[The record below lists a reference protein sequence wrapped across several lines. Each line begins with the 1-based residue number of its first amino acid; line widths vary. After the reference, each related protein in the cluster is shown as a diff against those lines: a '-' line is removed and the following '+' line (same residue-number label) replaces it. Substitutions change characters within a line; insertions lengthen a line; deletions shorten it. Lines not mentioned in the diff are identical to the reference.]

1 MFVLMLG
8 VESAYVVAREGS
20 MIPGTHLQYI
30 TQDEATHTRY
40 VPTLEGNIRT
50 TRKKKRDTC
59 IQQCTPLAA
68 DGQVGV
74 GFSVGW

>member
-8 VESAYVVAREGS
+8 VESAYVVAREDS

-50 TRKKKRDTC
+50 KKKKKKRDTR
-59 IQQCTPLAA
+59 IQQCKRWLCWACR
-68 DGQVGV
+68 
-74 GFSVGW
+74 

>member
-8 VESAYVVAREGS
+8 VESAYVVAREDS

-50 TRKKKRDTC
+50 TKKKKNATHVYSYVNACLCWACR
-59 IQQCTPLAA
+59 
-68 DGQVGV
+68 
-74 GFSVGW
+74 